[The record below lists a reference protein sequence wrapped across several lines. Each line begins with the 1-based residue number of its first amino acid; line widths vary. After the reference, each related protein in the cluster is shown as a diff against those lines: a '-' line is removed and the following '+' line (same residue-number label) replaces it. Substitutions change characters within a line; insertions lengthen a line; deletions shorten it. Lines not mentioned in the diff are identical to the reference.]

1 MTNEAELIG
10 LLSQLATHP
19 AARELADDAAV
30 LEIGGEALVL
40 THDMIVGGVHFLPDQ
55 DAADVAWKLVA
66 VNLSDLAAK
75 GAEPIGVLLGYMLG
89 ADDARFVEGLAEVLA
104 AYGVPLLG
112 GDTVSGGPPQALG
125 LTAIGRATHRPVP
138 SRSGAQPGDRV
149 YVTGPLGA
157 GLAGFEALRDDTG
170 EDSAAY
176 RRPVPLLAEGRAL
189 APHVSAML
197 DVSDGL
203 LLDAERMAEASG
215 VTIAIDSAAAPIALP
230 EDRRGEAL
238 RCGDDYQLLFALP
251 GGSEP
256 PVAAYAIGEV
266 LQRGPTALLIDG
278 AEPAADEP
286 LGYIHAAAPEEL

>member
-1 MTNEAELIG
+1 
-10 LLSQLATHP
+10 LATHP
-19 AARELADDAAV
+19 GARGLSDDAAV
-30 LEIGGEALVL
+30 LEVGGEALVL
-40 THDMIVGGVHFLPDQ
+40 THDAMVEGVHWLSGQ
-55 DAADVAWKLVA
+55 DPADVAWRLVA

-89 ADDARFVEGLAEVLA
+89 QDDARFHEGLAEALA
-104 AYGVPLLG
+104 AYDVPLLG

-138 SRSGAQPGDRV
+138 SRAGARPGDIL

-203 LLDAERMAEASG
+203 LLDAKRMAEASG
-215 VTIAIDSAAAPIALP
+215 VTIAIDSHAAPIALP
-230 EDRRGEAL
+230 EDRRAEAL

-251 GGSEP
+251 GGAEP
-256 PVAAYAIGEV
+256 PLAAYAIGEV
-266 LQRGPTALLIDG
+266 LERGPTPLLIDG

-286 LGYIHAAAPEEL
+286 LGYVHAAAPEDQ